1 LEFRKNALNEIV
13 KLAMLRKTGARALRS
28 VMESIMLDLMYR
40 APDMENVVKVVIDKD
55 VVLGKKDYKIVKRD
69 V

>member
-1 LEFRKNALNEIV
+1 MQILKEIV
-13 KLAMLRKTGARALRS
+13 KRAMTRKTGARALRL

-55 VVLGKKDYKIVKRD
+55 VVLGKKDYLLS
-69 V
+69 

>member
-1 LEFRKNALNEIV
+1 MQILKEIV
-13 KLAMLRKTGARALRS
+13 KRAMTRKTGARALRL

>member
-1 LEFRKNALNEIV
+1 MEFRKGALNEIV
-13 KLAMLRKTGARALRS
+13 KRSMTRKTGARALRS

>member
-1 LEFRKNALNEIV
+1 MQILKEIV
-13 KLAMLRKTGARALRS
+13 RRAMTRKTGVRALRS